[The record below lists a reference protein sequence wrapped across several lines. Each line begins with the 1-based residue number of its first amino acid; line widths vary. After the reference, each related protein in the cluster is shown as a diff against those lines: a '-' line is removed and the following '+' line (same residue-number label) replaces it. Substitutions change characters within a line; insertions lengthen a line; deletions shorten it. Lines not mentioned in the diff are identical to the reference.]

1 MKEGYTLGFFSGFAP
16 CVPPTFLSSKLFFF
30 LFFPYRSLVIY
41 NFRRAHYNECPTT
54 VKVKMPFTPNLITRP
69 YSILP
74 VPSNFIPSSPLSPP
88 SSPTPN
94 SQQFRQRIFWVG
106 CSDSS
111 ITETDCLAV
120 DREEIFVHR
129 NLGNI
134 LSNGDLSSESAVEWA
149 LDVSKVCLS

>member
-1 MKEGYTLGFFSGFAP
+1 LVFSP
-16 CVPPTFLSSKLFFF
+16 VSLLVFLQ
-30 LFFPYRSLVIY
+30 LFFPQSCSSFFSPPIY
-41 NFRRAHYNECPTT
+41 LQIFTIWKSSYNECPTT
-54 VKVKMPFTPNLITRP
+54 VKVTMPFTPNLIACP